1 MTKKINLLFVQL
13 CVFMC
18 ITHTAFAKTSFIAAN
33 HYTAALI
40 NVSPKDS
47 TTVKVPKV
55 ATSNLAVKA
64 FRDFESLKT
73 YDELPKRLQKAS
85 LKAVEEGFK
94 FKTEDS
100 LVNKEWLQK
109 ANNTFATID
118 ETLNYVDELS
128 EDVLAELPVAIRPK
142 KINNVTYTVGVAKAV
157 FKPAYTELTL
167 FLKIDT
173 SKGTLIL
180 GAKDVKLSHEG
191 GIVGEAKLSLISQ
204 FTLNFDKG
212 KVIATLKGSFENP
225 ETYALIDCRGFK
237 ELGISADILFSQGLI
252 HPVDAQGK
260 AIGGYV
266 SSSFKT
272 VVSDWNDIVVNISLP
287 EFGVKGLKGTTFRL
301 NTAVLDFSDLRN
313 DSALPS
319 AYLSKYYS
327 EQPELWRGVYIK
339 TLEVI
344 LPREFKKKNQD
355 QRITF
360 GASNL
365 IIDSQGITG
374 QFYAENL
381 ISIDEGSASKWQF
394 SLDRFSV
401 DIETSTLKSA
411 EFNGEV
417 ILPVADKDRLR
428 YDALILPDD
437 YTLRVRP
444 TDKLDFNV
452 WKAKVVLQKESYIE
466 LKVKNGN
473 FLPKANLHGEL
484 TMASNLDKADGVKNE
499 QSTDANGKKTVDF
512 KGVSF
517 QNLLL
522 QTEAP
527 KFSVDYFGYKNNN
540 ALANF
545 PVTINEI
552 GISTP
557 GGGDRVELVFDFN
570 INLTS
575 EDDGANGGGAKLVFG
590 AQLEDDNGND
600 RWKFK
605 GVDLERISIAM
616 DIAAAQLTGSI
627 FIFEDDPTY
636 GTGFAG
642 AVSAIFK
649 TGAKFEVQAK
659 ALFGRKERF
668 RYWFADGQLVLPVGV
683 PIFPGF
689 AMNTFGGGM
698 YNRMKMAGVSNNRD
712 AALDL
717 IGASSSGVIY
727 EPDNTARMGMKAMV
741 GIATQNS
748 EDLFHATVEFG
759 MTFNRRGGLNDV
771 YFKGRGELISAL
783 PGNFSEAVLGELSNV
798 VNGTGVNFPANA
810 PSGSMAADV
819 FIGYDFTND
828 IFQATSEL
836 YINFGVLK
844 GVGAGGRAGWLD
856 FYVSPEEWHILIGTP
871 NDPVGVALNL
881 GILKIKTNSYFMTG
895 DDLPSM
901 APPPAILGSLLDID
915 VSELDS
921 NRDLALL
928 KSGRG
933 FAFGCRVEVSTGDL
947 KFLIFYA
954 RFDAG
959 IGFDVMIKDYG
970 DAHCKGSSEQ
980 IGLNGWYASGQAYA
994 YLQGELGVQF
1004 KLFGKRRKIPFKKG
1018 GMAVLLQARLPNP
1031 SWFRG
1036 YMTGNYSCLGGLIKG
1051 KFRFKVELGNKCEI
1065 VGGSPI
1071 DGIVVIG
1078 DMTPKA
1084 ETKAVDVFAAPQVV
1098 FNMQLNKVF
1107 EIPDDTGDRKY
1118 KIILDKFEVTNGTEK
1133 IAGTVKWN
1141 STNDVAAFYSQEILP
1156 PNTKLKFYVQL
1167 HFETFINGSWEAI
1180 KDDGKISLET
1190 KEVVFTTGEAP
1201 TDIPV
1206 NNIEYMYPV
1215 LNQQNFYREQYN
1227 KGYVK
1232 LKRGQNYLFEDATD
1246 WNKTIRFTSETGTII
1261 EKTFV
1266 YNVGQKQLVFDI
1278 PDNFEGITNY
1288 ASTVNLIPKSTSVDS
1303 NVTQTTSTTRLGNSD
1318 ENTLTIT
1325 QKKATETKTAEN
1337 ERKLLEFAFRTSA
1350 FKTFQKKMKAMK
1362 ESDVLYRRVTFP
1374 YGLTLVSKIE
1384 YQEAFDLVELKGN
1397 AQTNSVPLVRATA
1410 VLDDSYFTNIIKPLL
1425 YQNYPLNGSIT
1436 VTRSTDEV
1444 GVPPIEAVQPI
1455 SWYLTYLE
1463 NGHTADI
1470 NEYNPYRYNLTD
1482 YYHKDYED
1490 LRYQLINSGSYV
1502 NVGGALVTE
1511 PFPYMR
1517 KGKYKTELKY
1527 VLPGQTDANTTH
1539 GYRYTNPL
1547 NDNNED

>member
-1 MTKKINLLFVQL
+1 MIKKINLLFVQL

-33 HYTAALI
+33 HSTAALI
-40 NVSPKDS
+40 NVNPKDS
-47 TTVKVPKV
+47 TVVKVAKV
-55 ATSNLAVKA
+55 AASNLAVKT

-142 KINNVTYTVGVAKAV
+142 KINNVMYTVGVAKAV

-401 DIETSTLKSA
+401 DIEVSTLKEA
-411 EFNGEV
+411 EFNGQV
-417 ILPVADKDRLR
+417 LLPVAEKDRLD
-428 YDALILPDD
+428 YQALIQPDE
-437 YTLRVRP
+437 YTLSVRP
-444 TDKLDFNV
+444 TDSLDFDV
-452 WKAKVVLQKESYIE
+452 WNANVVLKRESFIE
-466 LKVKNGN
+466 LKVKDGK
-473 FLPKANLHGEL
+473 FLPKANLTGRINI
-484 TMASNLDKADGVKNE
+484 ASGLGKDGNASKTKN
-499 QSTDANGKKTVDF
+499 TVDF
-512 KGVSF
+512 KGIKF

-522 QTEAP
+522 QTESP
-527 KFSVDYFGYKNNN
+527 KLSVDYFGYKGNQK
-540 ALANF
+540 LANF
-545 PVTINEI
+545 PVVINEI
-552 GISTP
+552 GLEAP
-557 GGGDRVELVFDFN
+557 LGGNYVNLIFDFN
-570 INLTS
+570 INLSS
-575 EDDGANGGGAKLVFG
+575 ESDGANGAGAKLVIEGQFEE
-590 AQLEDDNGND
+590 QNGRD
-600 RWKFK
+600 RFQFK
-605 GVDLERISIAM
+605 GIDLERISIAM
-616 DIAAAQLTGSI
+616 DVAGTQLKGAI

-642 AVSAIFK
+642 AVGAKFK
-649 TGAKFEVQAK
+649 TGFKLEVEAK
-659 ALFGRKERF
+659 ALFGRTADF
-668 RYWFADGQLVLPVGV
+668 RYWFADAQAVSPVGI
-683 PIFPGF
+683 PIFAGF
-689 AMNTFGGGM
+689 SLNTFGGGI
-698 YNRMKMAGVSNNRD
+698 YNHMKMVGVNSKGVNN
-712 AALDL
+712 AHNS

-727 EPDNTARMGMKAMV
+727 APDGASGMGMKAMV
-741 GIATQNS
+741 GITTINS
-748 EDLFHATVEFG
+748 QDLFHASLEFG
-759 MTFNRRGGLNDV
+759 MTYRRLGGLRDI
-771 YFKGRGELISAL
+771 YFKGRGELVSVIPAD
-783 PGNFSEAVLGELSNV
+783 FSSIVLGKLNEIIDDDVLTLPNPP
-798 VNGTGVNFPANA
+798 PAGGA
-810 PSGSMAADV
+810 ISADV
-819 FIGYDFTND
+819 FIGYDFVND

-836 YINFGVLK
+836 YVNYGIIK
-844 GVGAGGRAGWLD
+844 GVGAQGRAGWLD
-856 FYVSPEEWHILIGTP
+856 FYSAPNDWHILVGTP
-871 NDPVGVALNL
+871 NDPIGMEINI
-881 GILKIKTNSYFMTG
+881 GIIKKKTKSYFMTG
-895 DDLPSM
+895 KNIPGS
-901 APPPAILGSLLDID
+901 PPPPPIVAKILGLEANALDYT
-915 VSELDS
+915 
-921 NRDLALL
+921 RDLNSLE
-928 KSGRG
+928 SGNG
-933 FAFGCRVEVSTGDL
+933 MAFGSHISVDTGDL
-947 KFLIFYA
+947 SFLIFYA
-954 RFDAG
+954 RFQAG
-959 IGFDVMIKDYG
+959 MGFDIMLKDYG
-970 DAHCKGSSEQ
+970 DAYCKGSTEQ
-980 IGLNGWYASGQAYA
+980 IGLNGWYANGQAYA
-994 YLQGELGVQF
+994 YLQGELGLRF
-1004 KLFGKRRKIPFKKG
+1004 KLFGSRKKIPIIRG
-1018 GMAVLLQARLPNP
+1018 GAAVLVQARLPNP
-1031 SWFRG
+1031 VWVRG
-1036 YMTGNYSCLGGLIKG
+1036 YVGGHYNLLGGLIKG
-1051 KFRFKVELGNKCEI
+1051 KFRFKLELGEKCEI

-1078 DMTPKA
+1078 SMTPK
-1084 ETKAVDVFAAPQVV
+1084 TDSDDVDVFAAPQVV
-1098 FNMQLNKVF
+1098 FNMPLNKVF

-1118 KIILDKFEVTNGTEK
+1118 KIILDKFEVTQNAQAITGK
-1133 IAGTVKWN
+1133 IEWN
-1141 STNDVAAFYSQEILP
+1141 TTNDVAVFYSHEILP
-1156 PNTKLKFYVQL
+1156 PNKKIKVHVQL
-1167 HFETFINGSWEAI
+1167 HFEEYINNRWEII
-1180 KDDGKISLET
+1180 KEDGKVSLET
-1190 KEVVFTTGEAP
+1190 KEIVFTTGEAP
-1201 TDIPV
+1201 TTIPLQ
-1206 NNIEYMYPV
+1206 NIEYMYPV
-1215 LNQQNFYREQYN
+1215 VDQQNFYREEYN
-1227 KGYVK
+1227 TGYVK
-1232 LKRGQNYLFEDATD
+1232 LKRGQNYLFEAAPD
-1246 WNKTIRFTSETGTII
+1246 WTKMIRFTSEQGTAI

-1266 YNVGQKQLVFDI
+1266 YNVGAKQLTFNI
-1278 PDNFEGITNY
+1278 PENLEGETSY
-1288 ASTVNLIPKSTSVDS
+1288 TSTINLVPKATSIDA
-1303 NVTQTTSTTRLGNSD
+1303 NVTQKATTTQLGNSD
-1318 ENTLTIT
+1318 ENTLTVT
-1325 QKKATETKTAEN
+1325 QKEATETKIAEN
-1337 ERKLLEFAFRTSA
+1337 ERKLLEFVFRTSL
-1350 FKTFQKKMKAMK
+1350 FKTFDKKMKAMK
-1362 ESDVLYRRVTFP
+1362 ESDVLYRRITFP

-1384 YQEAFDLVELKGN
+1384 YLEAFDLLELKGN
-1397 AQTNSVPLVRATA
+1397 GQTRNKPLIQARA

-1425 YQNYPLNGSIT
+1425 YQNYPLNGGIT
-1436 VTRSTDEV
+1436 VTRNTDEV
-1444 GVPPIEAVQPI
+1444 GVPPIEAVQPV

-1482 YYHKDYED
+1482 YYHQDYED
-1490 LRYQLINSGSYV
+1490 LRYQLINSENYV
-1502 NVGGALVTE
+1502 NGGGALVTE

-1527 VLPGQTDANTTH
+1527 VLPGQTHPNTTH
-1539 GYRYTNPL
+1539 RYRYTNPL